1 MIMLMALPVVL
12 GGMFVISK
20 NVQKEQALVSEESL
34 IIPDV
39 PDVEGN
45 DDDKAKIYRD
55 EQIEMMHKRSNDAR
69 NIASDK
75 DFYAIDPDLVK
86 EEKKRDHQVDQ
97 ETQQVLAQYR
107 ETYSEP
113 KPEPVK
119 TETPV
124 SQPKAQAQYRGN
136 NTQSNLVNSSSYSQN
151 SNQVTPSEEKR
162 AQESIPDDKPKRR
175 SSMGIYTADRASS
188 DSPTGKMMDQSK
200 KYLKAILEEDKTI
213 QNGSNVIFVLSE
225 DGNIEGTQHKRGSI
239 LYGRATQGKEFF
251 EVNIYQV
258 KSANDGNTYPAD
270 LIVFDENY
278 NRGIRSEGFLN
289 EVSKEEG
296 TDAATET
303 IDEATRGAT
312 SVKALDM
319 ATRAITRT
327 VSRTARS
334 KPISIP
340 LRKGY
345 KVYLQPKP
353 KEK

>member
-1 MIMLMALPVVL
+1 MIVLMALPVVL
-12 GGMFVISK
+12 GGMFVISR
-20 NVQKEQALVSEESL
+20 NIQKEQAPVSDDSL

-39 PDVEGN
+39 SDVEGN

-75 DFYAIDPDLVK
+75 DFYAIDPDLDK
-86 EEKKRDHQVDQ
+86 EEKKTDLQADQ

-107 ETYSEP
+107 DTYPET
-113 KPEPVK
+113 K

-124 SQPKAQAQYRGN
+124 SQPKVQNQSRDN
-136 NTQSNLVNSSSYSQN
+136 NIQSNRVNSPSYSQN
-151 SNQVTPSEEKR
+151 SDPVTHSEERKS
-162 AQESIPDDKPKRR
+162 QETVPDDKPKRR
-175 SSMGIYTADRASS
+175 SSMGIYTADRVSS
-188 DSPTGKMMDQSK
+188 DYPTGKMMAQSK

-239 LYGRATQGKEFF
+239 LYGRATQGREFF

-303 IDEATRGAT
+303 IDEVTRGAT
-312 SVKALDM
+312 SVKALDL

-345 KVYLQPKP
+345 KVYLQPKT